1 VKFTNPKNDLSF
13 KKTFGNKKNKNI
25 LISFLNAV
33 LDFKADKEIVDVE
46 ELKTILDINFNKF
59 NKKIQQIGE
68 KQ

>member
-13 KKTFGNKKNKNI
+13 KKTFGNEKHKNI

-46 ELKTILDINFNKF
+46 KLKETILDINSISNVTNLTKKSNK
-59 NKKIQQIGE
+59 
-68 KQ
+68 